1 MIDGTEKPIRS
12 LQTRMRYNEFGYKLN
27 KRCFLPSSNFN
38 TLILSHSISS
48 SKACVKVQ
56 EKKKK
61 VVVLCFHPPQKGT
74 FMSQSCSHG
83 KEMYTKALRT
93 CKVLPLLNLFLSG
106 ATRVSNRKDECLW
119 ALHVSYIFQP
129 VKSCQKD
136 GEFIHFNPFASLP
149 TTIKGR
155 RYYWHI

>member
-1 MIDGTEKPIRS
+1 MGQAGQMHGTVICINSTPTQMIDGTEKPIQS

-48 SKACVKVQ
+48 SKDCIKVQ

-61 VVVLCFHPPQKGT
+61 PPTTRNPPQKGT

-83 KEMYTKALRT
+83 KEMYKKALRT
-93 CKVLPLLNLFLSG
+93 CKVLPLLNLFLF
-106 ATRVSNRKDECLW
+106 R
-119 ALHVSYIFQP
+119 
-129 VKSCQKD
+129 
-136 GEFIHFNPFASLP
+136 
-149 TTIKGR
+149 GR
-155 RYYWHI
+155 RQGFQYKR